1 MIWISRVSNLVR
13 RMARAYRAALG
24 AAIAALCFWTAA
36 PSQAAEGAR
45 LCVLVPHF
53 KDEYWLSVAYGLEQ
67 EAAREGAQLFF
78 FEAGGYRARDA
89 QIAQL
94 ASCATQEVDAILIGA
109 VTSDHPE
116 LIEAI
121 ADVAETIPVI
131 GLVNALHSDA
141 LSARIGVDW
150 RDMGAA
156 VGRHLSALHPERSP
170 GRTAVLISGPPE
182 AGWPGPLEEG
192 LRRELGRSAVEIV
205 GVYSDDTGLRQQ
217 LRQAEA
223 ALEAHPHVD
232 YVIGSA
238 PAIEATIGYLAARP
252 DRDKP
257 GLIATYV
264 NHTIKRSLMNGNVIA
279 APFDDP
285 ARQGKMALRQAM
297 SVISGHAAARSTGPD
312 IVFLTDADSDLERI
326 PVSPPEYF
334 PDIR

>member
-1 MIWISRVSNLVR
+1 MAQAPGKLRIEPTGWLFAVVLTTGLSLVGSPAASDPR
-13 RMARAYRAALG
+13 GGDAATPNSCAQAYHLRLKALAPVHIARMSAALERARA
-24 AAIAALCFWTAA
+24 
-36 PSQAAEGAR
+36 
-45 LCVLVPHF
+45 
-53 KDEYWLSVAYGLEQ
+53 
-67 EAAREGAQLFF
+67 
-78 FEAGGYRARDA
+78 
-89 QIAQL
+89 
-94 ASCATQEVDAILIGA
+94 
-109 VTSDHPE
+109 
-116 LIEAI
+116 
-121 ADVAETIPVI
+121 
-131 GLVNALHSDA
+131 
-141 LSARIGVDW
+141 
-150 RDMGAA
+150 
-156 VGRHLSALHPERSP
+156 
-170 GRTAVLISGPPE
+170 PE